1 MLPHKRLRTRLPK
14 LPALLPTRACSRPK
28 IRLHRPVMVVIQAR
42 RSKVRGN
49 RGRGSKGKAR
59 GRARGKGSK
68 ARDRARDRGNKARD
82 RADRDMEAAAVEITT
97 GISREMASRYTFLGR
112 LVRAAVRKL
121 MAAITV

>member
-14 LPALLPTRACSRPK
+14 LPALLPTRAVSIRPPRACSRPK

-42 RSKVRGN
+42 R
-49 RGRGSKGKAR
+49 
-59 GRARGKGSK
+59 SK

>member
-14 LPALLPTRACSRPK
+14 LPALLPTRAVSIRPPRACSRPK

-59 GRARGKGSK
+59 DRARG
-68 ARDRARDRGNKARD
+68 RGNKARD

>member
-14 LPALLPTRACSRPK
+14 LPALLPTRAVSIRQPRACSRPK

-59 GRARGKGSK
+59 GRARDK
-68 ARDRARDRGNKARD
+68 GNKARD